1 MLRMLTFAA
10 VGYAASCAYHSRK
23 ASAFLPAFR
32 ARAVSLPMVD
42 LAVAAGAAMLG
53 PKVIT

>member
-1 MLRMLTFAA
+1 MLRMLTFGAI
-10 VGYAASCAYHSRK
+10 GYAASCAYHVRG

-32 ARAVSLPMVD
+32 ARAVSLPMID
-42 LAVAAGAAMLG
+42 LAVAAGAAMIG